1 MHLFHFQAG
10 QRLPR
15 RPRPA
20 TDPAYQR
27 RGAGAHR
34 DPGRPAWFGCLA
46 WLPAAFFL
54 TSSFLLVWSGMVFAA
69 LVLTIAGFVVAAWV
83 FARLPRVRR

>member
-10 QRLPR
+10 QRLP

-34 DPGRPAWFGCLA
+34 DPGRPTWFWCLA
-46 WLPAAFFL
+46 WLPAVFFL
-54 TSSFLLVWSGMVFAA
+54 ASSFLAWSGRVLAA
-69 LVLTIAGFVVAAWV
+69 LMLTIAGFVVAAWV